1 MIEASGLVLVNPNT
15 FSRVKHVFDFI
26 LDKSGVL
33 NKYTHGIMIDDDD
46 TVLIKKHKKKEQDQ
60 MSLSVVTDYHIR

>member
-15 FSRVKHVFDFI
+15 FSRVKHVFDYI

-33 NKYTHGIMIDDDD
+33 NKYTHSIMIDDDD
-46 TVLIKKHKKKEQDQ
+46 NTVLIKNIKKKEQDQ
-60 MSLSVVTDYHIR
+60 MSLSVVTDYHI

>member
-15 FSRVKHVFDFI
+15 FSRVKHVIDYI

-33 NKYTHGIMIDDDD
+33 NKYTHSIMIDDDD
-46 TVLIKKHKKKEQDQ
+46 NTVLIKNIKKKVQDQ
-60 MSLSVVTDYHIR
+60 MSLSVVTDYHI